1 MSKEETKLPWYYKI
15 EVPLWLVLI
24 IVGYLLYYI
33 FYSGEI
39 DPSLIHQRR

>member
-1 MSKEETKLPWYYKI
+1 MSKEKTKLPWYYKI

-33 FYSGEI
+33 FYSGEV
-39 DPSLIHQRR
+39 DPSLIH